1 MNLAMKTL
9 VLTVLVGLPLVAQD
23 QASAAKALHAVVAA
37 TTDLAALCRAIGGE
51 HVQVTTF
58 LPGPQDPHYLDP
70 RPSMLYAMQKA
81 ELLVFTGRE
90 LESGWLPV
98 LIQNGRNPGTQ
109 PGQIGSLDASRCVR
123 ALGVPTVGVDRS
135 AGDIHMAGNPHY
147 LLDPLCGLQV
157 AMLLRDRM
165 GALWPAEKAAFD
177 ANFTALQR
185 RLAEAMVGPELAKT
199 YEYEAEKLA
208 LAYGN
213 GTLLDVLKEQGDL
226 DKLRGWFGTMAP
238 LRGSPIVVDHDLWP
252 YFAERFG
259 LTVFGFL
266 EPKPG
271 MTPSTA
277 HLEQLAERM
286 RAGNVGV
293 LLASPYFPI
302 QYAEVLQKKLPVR
315 IAAMAHQP
323 GAREGTDDYVAFVD
337 HNVRAVALALRPGDA
352 VKDAE
357 PKAGEGKAGDKPATD
372 KPVNPK

>member
-1 MNLAMKTL
+1 MNAVTMSLAV
-9 VLTVLVGLPLVAQD
+9 VLLAPVAALAQ
-23 QASAAKALHAVVAA
+23 QATPVPAAPAQAAKVQHAVVAA
-37 TTDLAALCRAIGGE
+37 TPDVAALCRAIGGE

-81 ELLVFTGRE
+81 ELLVFLGRE

-98 LIQNGRNPGTQ
+98 LIQNSRNPATQ
-109 PGQIGSLDASRCVR
+109 PGQIGCMDASGFVR
-123 ALGVPTVGVDRS
+123 ALGVPTAGIDRS
-135 AGDIHMAGNPHY
+135 AGDVHMSGNPHY

-157 AMLLRDRM
+157 GAQLRDRM
-165 GALWPAEKAAFD
+165 SALWPGEKAAFA
-177 ANFTALQR
+177 ANFTALKQ

-226 DKLRGWFGTMAP
+226 AKLRGWFGTMAP
-238 LRGSPIVVDHDLWP
+238 LRGRAVVVDHDLWP

-266 EPKPG
+266 EPRPG

-286 RAGNVGV
+286 RSADVSV
-293 LLASPYFPI
+293 LLASPYFPT
-302 QYAEVLQKKLPVR
+302 QWAESLQKKVTLRLAP
-315 IAAMAHQP
+315 MAHQP
-323 GAREGTDDYVAFVD
+323 GARDGTDDYVAFVD
-337 HNVRAVALALRPGDA
+337 HNVRTVAAALRP
-352 VKDAE
+352 AE
-357 PKAGEGKAGDKPATD
+357 AKPAD
-372 KPVNPK
+372 GKPGDGPSKPQ